1 MLIFLALILVVVGVG
16 QWYLWSRLVRATTRP
31 RSTARRVGTVLMV
44 VLGFLPVSAV
54 GVQRLDLPEAVGLA
68 ITWVGYIWLALMFY
82 LFLSLLVLEIPRAV
96 LRRRRQRRTAPEL
109 VTTTTTATTT
119 EAPASAVPSASGPS
133 GSALTRRRAIARGFA
148 LTAGVV
154 AIGTVGFGVR
164 SALGPIAYRRTTIGL
179 DTLPSELSGLKIA
192 VISDLHVGEINGR
205 DFVARVVDQVNSQQP
220 DLVAICGDL
229 VDGSV
234 AARGEMVGPLQ
245 ELESRFGSYF
255 VTGNHEYFSDAEEWI
270 DYLPDLDVTVLH
282 NEHVTLGTGT
292 ATIDLAGVDD
302 ESAAAS
308 GQTGQGANYRK
319 ALAGRDTSRPVILM
333 AHQPVQVSHAEQYG
347 VDLQLSGHTHGGQL
361 WPFQG
366 VIKLQ
371 QGYVAG
377 LYRVGGTQLY
387 VTRGAGFWGPP
398 VRVGAPPDI
407 SILTLQPND

>member
-16 QWYLWSRLVRATTRP
+16 QWYLCSRLVRATTRP
-31 RSTARRVGTVLMV
+31 RSTARRVGTVLMI
-44 VLGFLPVSAV
+44 VLAFLPLSAV
-54 GVQRLDLPEAVGLA
+54 GVQRLDLPEAVGLP
-68 ITWVGYIWLALMFY
+68 ITWVGYIWLALMLY

-96 LRRRRQRRTAPEL
+96 VRRRELRTPAHAL
-109 VTTTTTATTT
+109 VAGGAEPTAEPPT
-119 EAPASAVPSASGPS
+119 PVGPS
-133 GSALTRRRAIARGFA
+133 ESELTRRRAIARGFA

-154 AIGTVGFGVR
+154 AVGTVGFGVR

-255 VTGNHEYFSDAEEWI
+255 VTGNHEYFSGAEEWI
-270 DYLPDLDVTVLH
+270 EYLPDLDVTVLH
-282 NEHVTLGTGT
+282 NEHVTLGSGT

-302 ESAAAS
+302 ESAASS

-407 SILTLQPND
+407 SILTLQPKG